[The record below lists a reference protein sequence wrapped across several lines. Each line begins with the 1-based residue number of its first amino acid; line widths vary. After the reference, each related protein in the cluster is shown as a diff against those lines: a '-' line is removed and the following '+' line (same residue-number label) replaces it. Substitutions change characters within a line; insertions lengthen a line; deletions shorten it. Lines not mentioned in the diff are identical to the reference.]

1 MYVVAL
7 LVPNPRLTS
16 QMRTGFASV
25 PVLSNERLV

>member
-16 QMRTGFASV
+16 RMRTGFASV
-25 PVLSNERLV
+25 LVVSDERLV